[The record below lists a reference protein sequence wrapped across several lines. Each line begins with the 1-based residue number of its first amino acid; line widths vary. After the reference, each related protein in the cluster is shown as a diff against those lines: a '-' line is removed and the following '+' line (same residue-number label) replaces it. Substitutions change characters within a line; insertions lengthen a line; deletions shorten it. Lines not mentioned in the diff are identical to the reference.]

1 MFFFVM
7 IRRPPS
13 ATRTDTLFP
22 YTTRFR
28 SEGHGRSRVTYK
40 GQETPRVPLHH
51 ASHGP
56 PPPKGEDRQRQ
67 LPTPKRAPLPPNP
80 RKRERHP
87 PLPFPAPASGPTGE
101 RRPPSTLLGLSRPLS
116 RSRRSPFPADR
127 TSVMEGRRGNVAV
140 NRGGS

>member
-56 PPPKGEDRQRQ
+56 PPPKGEDRQRP
-67 LPTPKRAPLPPNP
+67 LPTPKRTPLPPNP
-80 RKRERHP
+80 RKREGP
-87 PLPFPAPASGPTGE
+87 SPLPFPI
-101 RRPPSTLLGLSRPLS
+101 RRAHVCTPLTNAHHVFCLLLATKNNIQTTKTPH
-116 RSRRSPFPADR
+116 
-127 TSVMEGRRGNVAV
+127 TTY
-140 NRGGS
+140 